1 MVLVMLKKCL
11 FTYCL
16 SLQGIILTL
25 SSPTPA
31 VNVRWTWREFIM
43 GIVHGNW
50 LTGTHSGRANRR
62 SNVYTRV
69 NKKTGVCYSAEL
81 CNPNLYRNEM
91 QKKNNA
97 AFGIVSAAVALWIS
111 TEKAKP
117 SLSEDYKKVKM
128 AFDRQTRYSTL
139 RGLMIAKGMYKLE
152 NGQVVVDV
160 NANSSLA
167 CITPSIQLP
176 SGGSCNT
183 PSAPAEKFTVT
194 LTASPSNGGSVT
206 GAGQYAKGSQVTIKA
221 VANSGYTFT
230 KWSDNDTNAQ
240 RTLTISG
247 DVTLQAIFTANSGN
261 EGGSGSEGGSSVPGG
276 GYE

>member
-1 MVLVMLKKCL
+1 
-11 FTYCL
+11 
-16 SLQGIILTL
+16 
-25 SSPTPA
+25 
-31 VNVRWTWREFIM
+31 M

-50 LTGTHSGRANRR
+50 LTGTHSGRACRH

-69 NKKTGVCYSAEL
+69 NKKTGACYSAEL
-81 CNPNLYRNEM
+81 CNPNPYRNEM
-91 QKKNNA
+91 QKKNNS
-97 AFGIVSAAVALWIS
+97 AFGIVSAAVALWIAS
-111 TEKAKP
+111 EKAKP
-117 SLSEDYKKVKM
+117 APSEDYKKVKM
-128 AFDRQTRYSTL
+128 AFDRQTRYSSL

-152 NGQVVVDV
+152 NGVVVVDV
-160 NANSSLA
+160 NANNSLA

-176 SGGSCNT
+176 ENGSCGS

-194 LTASPSNGGSVT
+194 LTASPSAGGSVT

-247 DVTLQAIFTANSGN
+247 NVTLQAIFTANPGGAGSEG
-261 EGGSGSEGGSSVPGG
+261 GGSGSDGDG